1 MKRLFSFEHFILLG
15 FVIALFI
22 LGMVGLASYWST
34 TRFIETSWLGLR
46 NAEVLIPLQSIATT
60 VQRAESA
67 QRGYLLTGSEQLRRR
82 NEQALVDLAREVAKL
97 RTAAAHDPVLA
108 QRADEIDRLVAAC
121 NAAQLQVLRAYQTD
135 GPEQARALL
144 LQDTGRTQT
153 AALETA
159 IAQVVDQLR
168 DQLLRDAAASRADG
182 EQVMRYF
189 FVALGL
195 VMLLLLSLSTLVLG
209 EMLRRQRATKA
220 LADSEAKLQTL
231 VDTAVDAFIV
241 IDERGNIE
249 SYNRAAEAM
258 FGYAAAEV
266 IGRNVSML
274 MPSPYRE
281 EHDKYLERY
290 LRTGERRVIG
300 IGREVYGQRSDGSV
314 FPIDLAVA
322 EFRVG
327 GRRRFSGII
336 RDISERKQAEA
347 RQAQLVQDLAA
358 ANEELSSFAYVAS
371 HDLKAPLRAIAA
383 LADWIST
390 DYADKFDE
398 DGKEQMRLL
407 IGRVHRMDQL
417 IDGILQYSRVGRV
430 REESVPVALNALLR
444 EIVDLLAPPAEIS
457 VEIGPMPTVVV
468 EPTRIQQ
475 VFQNLLS
482 NAIRY
487 MDKPQGRIEVGAQ
500 RVGNDWRFHVRD
512 NGPGIEARHQER
524 IFALFQ
530 TLQPR
535 DRTESTGIGLS
546 LVKKIVEL
554 YGGRVWLES
563 TPGEGSTFY
572 FTLPQSRVIAAV
584 QDKHATE
591 Q

>member
-1 MKRLFSFEHFILLG
+1 MKKLFSFEHVILLG

-46 NAEVLIPLQSIATT
+46 NAEVLIPLQSISAA

-82 NEQALVDLAREVAKL
+82 NEQALADLAKEVAKL
-97 RTAAAHDPVLA
+97 RAAAAHDPVLA
-108 QRADEIDRLVAAC
+108 QRAAEIDRLVAAC
-121 NAAQLQVLRAYQTD
+121 TAAQLQVLRAYQAD
-135 GPEQARALL
+135 GPARARALL
-144 LQDTGRTQT
+144 LLDTGRAEI
-153 AALETA
+153 AALEA
-159 IAQVVDQLR
+159 AVVRAVDQLH
-168 DQLLRDAAASRADG
+168 DQLLSDAAASRADG

-209 EMLRRQRATKA
+209 EMLRRQRVTEA
-220 LADSEAKLQTL
+220 LADSEARLQTL

-258 FGYAAAEV
+258 FGYVAAEV
-266 IGRNVSML
+266 IGRNISML
-274 MPSPYRE
+274 MPSPYRD
-281 EHDKYLERY
+281 EHDKYLEHY

-300 IGREVYGQRSDGSV
+300 IGREVFGQRSDGSV

-347 RQAQLVQDLAA
+347 RQSQLVQDLAA

-390 DYADKFDE
+390 DYADKFDD

-430 REESVPVALNALLR
+430 REESVPVALDPLLH
-444 EIVDLLAPPAEIS
+444 EIVDLLAPPPEIS

-500 RVGNDWRFHVRD
+500 RSGDDWRFHVRD

-563 TPGEGSTFY
+563 APGEGSTFY
-572 FTLPQSRVIAAV
+572 FTLPQSRVRAAA
-584 QDKHATE
+584 QDEHATE
-591 Q
+591 